1 MTRRRPSPPPL
12 HFLPPGAARPGRL
25 AGSRC
30 GRPGRESEA
39 GQASEKRRPRSGR
52 ASDKHPL
59 SLAALTTTPLTPTP
73 KPGAAWGASRAPWRR
88 GLTDSWW
95 GEGKEHNHHP
105 QHSWRL
111 LEPRHRRLSG
121 VRRVGNPDLPGRVN
135 PGPDLD
141 IGSSVLL
148 RSHFQ
153 CLWGLGL

>member
-1 MTRRRPSPPPL
+1 MTFFKKIDL
-12 HFLPPGAARPGRL
+12 LCHFKDLRV
-25 AGSRC
+25 
-30 GRPGRESEA
+30 
-39 GQASEKRRPRSGR
+39 
-52 ASDKHPL
+52 